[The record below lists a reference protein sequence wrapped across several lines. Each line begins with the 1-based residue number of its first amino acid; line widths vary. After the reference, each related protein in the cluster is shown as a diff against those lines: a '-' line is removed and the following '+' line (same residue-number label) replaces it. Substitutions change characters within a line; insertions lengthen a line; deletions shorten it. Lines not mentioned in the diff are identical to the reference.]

1 MKKTSIIALSIA
13 ALAVAAPSYAEYDF
27 LGVEEPREV
36 SVPKPDEPQPMVP
49 SGFSKKAKIKPLKK
63 VEAEPLK
70 ATESKLSES
79 AKVETDKSVVTVEK
93 IEPTT
98 QPSKAEKKAEE
109 PSKVEEAPDFLQ
121 VDSVAAKPAKPREKL
136 PEIKPVDR
144 EDVFKTE
151 ALLAPGVE
159 LSGSSESDEV
169 MSSYLKDLEEA
180 DRAQQS
186 ARNVLGVKP
195 QKLEIKLKPRTVA
208 PQDEMEKAEEESEE
222 TVQKFDELQAEAL
235 ADEKAEETAE
245 PEEPVQVDAFVAE
258 DVTEDDA
265 AAEKDQAP
273 AEAAESSAPADSSAE
288 KTSTPEVSESSE
300 ATAAAEAN
308 KPSEAEN
315 KAPEAE
321 AQKAPFDLTWGASI
335 DEMKAAGIELE
346 PAAREGYQNVYFAKN
361 LPQKNNTFPSVTVI
375 FGAQNKLWCV
385 YAESKAQKD
394 DAQAS
399 QILAL
404 YHKYYDA
411 LKQKYGNAE
420 EHFSPCEYEEKQ
432 KDDSGKTVTV
442 TKQNT
447 IGGENF
453 LQELKE
459 DKTALYA
466 TFQNEQIGV
475 MLSVAADKDGQT
487 FLILDY
493 KNLPLLNQEKD
504 NKIDAIL
511 SDLEGL

>member
-1 MKKTSIIALSIA
+1 MKKTSIIALSAA
-13 ALAVAAPSYAEYDF
+13 ALAVTAPSYAEYDF

-63 VEAEPLK
+63 VEAD
-70 ATESKLSES
+70 ESKLSES
-79 AKVETDKSVVTVEK
+79 AKVETDKAVATVEK

-98 QPSKAEKKAEE
+98 QPDKAEKKAEE

-121 VDSVAAKPAKPREKL
+121 VDSVATKPAKSREKL

-151 ALLAPGVE
+151 PLLAPDVE
-159 LSGSSESDEV
+159 LAGSSESDEV
-169 MSSYLKDLEEA
+169 MSSYINDLEEA
-180 DRAQQS
+180 EQAQQS

-235 ADEKAEETAE
+235 ADEKPEKTAE
-245 PEEPVQVDAFVAE
+245 PEEPTQADAFVAE

-265 AAEKDQAP
+265 PKKEEPTSAKAT
-273 AEAAESSAPADSSAE
+273 ESSAPADNAAE
-288 KTSTPEVSESSE
+288 TEVSESSE
-300 ATAAAEAN
+300 ATSAAEAT
-308 KPSEAEN
+308 KPSESEN
-315 KAPEAE
+315 KVPKPEE
-321 AQKAPFDLTWGASI
+321 QKAPFDLTWGASI

-361 LPQKNNTFPSVTVI
+361 LPQKNNTFPNVTVI

-420 EHFSPCEYEEKQ
+420 EHFSPYEYEEKQ

-511 SDLEGL
+511 SDLEGI

>member
-1 MKKTSIIALSIA
+1 MKKTSIIALSAA
-13 ALAVAAPSYAEYDF
+13 ALAVTAPSYAEYDF

-49 SGFSKKAKIKPLKK
+49 SGFRKKAQIKPLKK
-63 VEAEPLK
+63 VEAD
-70 ATESKLSES
+70 ESKLSES
-79 AKVETDKSVVTVEK
+79 AKVETDKAVATVEK

-98 QPSKAEKKAEE
+98 QPDKAEKKAEE

-121 VDSVAAKPAKPREKL
+121 VDSVAAKPVKPREKL

-151 ALLAPGVE
+151 ALLAPDVE

-169 MSSYLKDLEEA
+169 MSSYIKDLEEA
-180 DRAQQS
+180 EQAQQS

-208 PQDEMEKAEEESEE
+208 PQNEMEKAEEESEE

-235 ADEKAEETAE
+235 ADEKAEETSE
-245 PEEPVQVDAFVAE
+245 SEEPTQADAFVAE

-265 AAEKDQAP
+265 PAEEDQAP
-273 AEAAESSAPADSSAE
+273 AEATESSVPTDNAA
-288 KTSTPEVSESSE
+288 KTTSESEVSESSE
-300 ATAAAEAN
+300 ATSAAEAN

-361 LPQKNNTFPSVTVI
+361 LPQKNNTFPNVTVI
-375 FGAQNKLWCV
+375 FGAQNKLWCI

-420 EHFSPCEYEEKQ
+420 EHFSPYEYEEKQ
-432 KDDSGKTVTV
+432 KDDSGKTITV
-442 TKQNT
+442 TKQNS

-504 NKIDAIL
+504 NKIDTIL
-511 SDLEGL
+511 NDLEGL

>member
-1 MKKTSIIALSIA
+1 MKKTSIIALSVA
-13 ALAVAAPSYAEYDF
+13 ALAVTAPSYAEYDF

-63 VEAEPLK
+63 VEAD
-70 ATESKLSES
+70 ESKLSES
-79 AKVETDKSVVTVEK
+79 AKVETDKAAAPVEK

-98 QPSKAEKKAEE
+98 QPDKAEKKAEE

-121 VDSVAAKPAKPREKL
+121 VDSVAAKPAKSREKL

-265 AAEKDQAP
+265 PAEEDQAP

-288 KTSTPEVSESSE
+288 TKVSESSE

-432 KDDSGKTVTV
+432 KDDSGKIVTV

-504 NKIDAIL
+504 NKIDEIL
-511 SDLEGL
+511 SDLEGI